1 MSFRITTNGLFRNYQ
16 SNLHKNTKTLN
27 NSMLRVE
34 TGRQFNSYA
43 EDPVAAS
50 KAFQLRRDYWRTG
63 DQIDTANTVISKYDT
78 AYSAM
83 ASIVDGNSDHPGLD
97 GLLATIEAV
106 SDTAGSGR
114 VSLGQQLVS
123 TAESVVAMMNSKL
136 GEDYLFAGADGANLP
151 FEWSADGTKLLYRG
165 VDVSLEEPKAPSE
178 FGLTDDVLEQY
189 DLKAEDLQSVTMEK
203 PLSLEEFVGS
213 DGYDATSGVSD
224 EAQYAAYQADY
235 MTRNGAGSNAEVV
248 VSSFAEAQSI
258 YSRIDAFQ
266 KYASSYGTNNS
277 VSYAQGVKDYAKL
290 QKMSGEATYVDIGLG
305 LIEDEN
311 GLIEASAFNSSI
323 SGLDF
328 LGYGKDQNLA
338 VIMKELGT
346 IFANADPN
354 TGAYAQD
361 GDKERAYE
369 LYDQLHKAI
378 DNAQIVHVRL
388 STDANYLKTNLNQ
401 LEETKLNLNEQI
413 EEIEQGDPAAAITEM
428 SWAQYCYNA
437 ALRIGNS
444 ILSQSLFDYMS

>member
-27 NSMLRVE
+27 NTMSRVE
-34 TGRQFNSYA
+34 TGRRFNSYA
-43 EDPVAAS
+43 EDPVSAS
-50 KAFQLRRDYWRTG
+50 KAFQLRRNYWRTG
-63 DQIDTANTVISKYDT
+63 DQIDTTNTVISKYDT

-83 ASIVDGNSDHPGLD
+83 ASIIDGNSDHPGLD
-97 GLLATIEAV
+97 GLLSTIEGV
-106 SDTAGSGR
+106 SDTAGAAR

-123 TAESVVAMMNSKL
+123 TAESVVAMMNFKL
-136 GEDYLFAGADGANLP
+136 GEDYIFAGADGANLP
-151 FEWSADGTKLLYRG
+151 FEWNEDGTKLLYRG
-165 VDVSLEEPKAPSE
+165 VDVSAQEGTAEY
-178 FGLTDDVLEQY
+178 EQ
-189 DLKAEDLQSVTMEK
+189 
-203 PLSLEEFVGS
+203 
-213 DGYDATSGVSD
+213 
-224 EAQYAAYQADY
+224 
-235 MTRNGAGSNAEVV
+235 
-248 VSSFAEAQSI
+248 
-258 YSRIDAFQ
+258 
-266 KYASSYGTNNS
+266 
-277 VSYAQGVKDYAKL
+277 L
-290 QKMSGEATYVDIGLG
+290 QKMAGEATYVDIGLG
-305 LIEDEN
+305 LVEDDQ

-338 VIMKELGT
+338 VVMKELGT

-354 TGAYAQD
+354 TGAYAHE

-378 DNAQIVHVRL
+378 DNAQIVHVKL

-401 LEETKLNLNEQI
+401 LETTKLNLNEQI